1 VNKKAGFGF
10 SAIILA
16 CGLVANY
23 EGLVLN
29 RYADPVG
36 IPTICF
42 GETDKDVVRFDTLN
56 RQQCTAVL
64 GASLAE
70 HARAVAPCITREIKP
85 YEAAAVL
92 SWSYNVGA
100 GAACKSTLVKK
111 LNAGQEWCRE
121 LKRWVFAGGESDP
134 LPGLVKRRA
143 AEYQM
148 CTTGKWDA

>member
-1 VNKKAGFGF
+1 MGKKAGFGF

-23 EGLVLN
+23 EGLVLG

-42 GETDKDVVRFDTLN
+42 GETDKEVVNFNVLN

-92 SWSYNVGA
+92 SWSYNIGA

-111 LNAGQEWCRE
+111 LNTGQEWCSE
-121 LKRWVFAGGESDP
+121 LKRWDKAGGQV
-134 LPGLVKRRA
+134 LKGLTKRRA

-148 CTTGKWDA
+148 CTTGKWEP

>member
-1 VNKKAGFGF
+1 MNKKAGLGF

-23 EGLVLN
+23 EGLVLS

-42 GETDKDVVRFDTLN
+42 GETDKDVIRFDTLN
-56 RQQCTAVL
+56 REQCTVLL

-70 HARAVAPCITREIKP
+70 HARLVAPCITREIKP

-111 LNAGQEWCRE
+111 LNTGQEWCSE
-121 LKRWVFAGGESDP
+121 LKRWDKAGGQV
-134 LPGLVKRRA
+134 LKGLTKRRA

-148 CTTGKWDA
+148 CTTGKWEP

>member
-1 VNKKAGFGF
+1 MNKKAGFGF

-92 SWSYNVGA
+92 SWSYNIGA

-111 LNAGQEWCRE
+111 LNAGQEWCSE
-121 LKRWVFAGGESDP
+121 LKKWDKAGSQV
-134 LPGLVKRRA
+134 LKGLTKRRA

>member
-1 VNKKAGFGF
+1 MNKKAGLGF

-23 EGLVLN
+23 EGLVLG

-42 GETDKDVVRFDTLN
+42 GETDKEVVNFNVLN

-92 SWSYNVGA
+92 SWSYNVGV
-100 GAACKSTLVKK
+100 GAACRSTLVRK
-111 LNAGQEWCRE
+111 LNDGQEWCSE
-121 LKRWVFAGGESDP
+121 LKRWDKAGGQV
-134 LPGLVKRRA
+134 LKGLTKRRA

-148 CTTGKWDA
+148 CTTGKWEP

>member
-1 VNKKAGFGF
+1 MNKKAGLGF

-23 EGLVLN
+23 EGLVLG

-42 GETDKDVVRFDTLN
+42 GETDKEVVNFNVLN

-92 SWSYNVGA
+92 SWSYNVGV
-100 GAACKSTLVKK
+100 GAACRSTLVRK
-111 LNAGQEWCRE
+111 LNDGQEWCSE
-121 LKRWVFAGGESDP
+121 LKRWDVAGGQV
-134 LPGLVKRRA
+134 LKGLVKRRD

-148 CTTGKWDA
+148 CTTGKWEP

>member
-1 VNKKAGFGF
+1 MNKKAGFGF

-23 EGLVLN
+23 EGLVLG

-42 GETDKDVVRFDTLN
+42 GETDKEVVNFNVLN

-92 SWSYNVGA
+92 SWSYNVGV
-100 GAACKSTLVKK
+100 GAACRSTLVRK
-111 LNAGQEWCRE
+111 LNDGQEWCSE
-121 LKRWVFAGGESDP
+121 LKRWDKAGGQV
-134 LPGLVKRRA
+134 LKGLTKRRA

-148 CTTGKWDA
+148 CTTGKWEP

>member
-1 VNKKAGFGF
+1 MNKKAGFGF

-23 EGLVLN
+23 EGLVLS

-56 RQQCTAVL
+56 RHQCTAVL

-85 YEAAAVL
+85 HEAAAVL
-92 SWSYNVGA
+92 SWSYNIGA

-111 LNAGQEWCRE
+111 LNANQEWCSE
-121 LKRWVFAGGESDP
+121 LKRWDKAGGQV
-134 LPGLVKRRA
+134 LKGLTKRRA

>member
-23 EGLVLN
+23 EGLVLS

-42 GETDKDVVRFDTLN
+42 GETDKEVIRFDTLN
-56 RQQCTAVL
+56 REQCTVVL

-70 HARAVAPCITREIKP
+70 HARYVAPCITREIKP

-100 GAACKSTLVKK
+100 GAACKSTLIRK
-111 LNAGQEWCRE
+111 LNAGQEWCSE
-121 LKRWVFAGGESDP
+121 LKRWNVADGQV
-134 LPGLVKRRA
+134 LKGLVKRRD

-148 CTTGKWDA
+148 CTTGKWVK

>member
-1 VNKKAGFGF
+1 MGGKKAGFGF

-23 EGLVLN
+23 EGLVLS

-42 GETDKDVVRFDTLN
+42 GETDKDVIRFDTLN

-111 LNAGQEWCRE
+111 LNAGQEWCSE
-121 LKRWVFAGGESDP
+121 LKKWDKAGGKV
-134 LPGLVKRRA
+134 LAGLTKRRA

>member
-1 VNKKAGFGF
+1 MGSKKAGFGF

-23 EGLVLN
+23 EGLVLS

-42 GETDKDVVRFDTLN
+42 GETDKEVVNFNTLN

-85 YEAAAVL
+85 HEAAAVL
-92 SWSYNVGA
+92 SWSYNIGA

-111 LNAGQEWCRE
+111 LNANQEWCSE
-121 LKRWVFAGGESDP
+121 LKRWDKAGGQV
-134 LPGLVKRRA
+134 LKGLTKRRA

>member
-1 VNKKAGFGF
+1 MNKKAGFGF

-56 RQQCTAVL
+56 RQQCTALL

-100 GAACKSTLVKK
+100 GAACKSTLIKK
-111 LNAGQEWCRE
+111 LNANQEWCSE
-121 LKRWVFAGGESDP
+121 LKLWNKAGKDV
-134 LPGLVKRRA
+134 LRGLTKRRA

>member
-1 VNKKAGFGF
+1 MGSKKAAFGF

-23 EGLVLN
+23 EGLVLS

-42 GETDKDVVRFDTLN
+42 GETDKDVVRFGALN
-56 RQQCTAVL
+56 RHQCTVVL

-100 GAACKSTLVKK
+100 VAACKSTLVKK
-111 LNAGQEWCRE
+111 LNANQEWCSE
-121 LKRWVFAGGESDP
+121 LKRWDKAGGQV
-134 LPGLVKRRA
+134 LKGLTKRRA

-148 CTTGKWDA
+148 CTTGKWEP

>member
-1 VNKKAGFGF
+1 MGSKKAGFGF

-23 EGLVLN
+23 EGLVLS

-56 RQQCTAVL
+56 RHQCTALL

-85 YEAAAVL
+85 HEAAAVL
-92 SWSYNVGA
+92 SWSYNIGA
-100 GAACKSTLVKK
+100 GAACKSTLIKK
-111 LNAGQEWCRE
+111 LNAGQEWCSE
-121 LKRWVFAGGESDP
+121 LKRWDKAGGQV
-134 LPGLVKRRA
+134 LKGLTKRRA

-148 CTTGKWDA
+148 CMTGKWDA

>member
-23 EGLVLN
+23 EGLVLS

-42 GETDKDVVRFDTLN
+42 GETDREVIRFDTLN
-56 RQQCTAVL
+56 RHQCTAVL

-85 YEAAAVL
+85 HEAAAVL

-100 GAACKSTLVKK
+100 GAACKSTLIKK
-111 LNAGQEWCRE
+111 LNANQEWCSE
-121 LKRWVFAGGESDP
+121 LKRWDKAGGQV
-134 LPGLVKRRA
+134 LKGLTKRRA
-143 AEYQM
+143 SEYQM

>member
-1 VNKKAGFGF
+1 MNKKAGFGF

-23 EGLVLN
+23 EGLVLG

-42 GETDKDVVRFDTLN
+42 GETDKEVVNFNVLN
-56 RQQCTAVL
+56 QQQCTALL

-100 GAACKSTLVKK
+100 GAACKSTLIKK
-111 LNAGQEWCRE
+111 LNANQEWCSE
-121 LKRWVFAGGESDP
+121 LKLWNKAGKDV
-134 LPGLVKRRA
+134 LRGLTKRRA

>member
-1 VNKKAGFGF
+1 MNKKAGFGF

-23 EGLVLN
+23 EGLVLG

-42 GETDKDVVRFDTLN
+42 GETDKEVVSFNVLN
-56 RQQCTAVL
+56 QQQCTALL

-100 GAACKSTLVKK
+100 GAACKSTLIKK
-111 LNAGQEWCRE
+111 LNAGQEWCSE
-121 LKRWVFAGGESDP
+121 LKRWDKAGGQV
-134 LPGLVKRRA
+134 LKGLTKRRA